1 MFKSELLQGD
11 LQRNQLPL
19 VSLIPITVL
28 GSFSFG
34 LINIKTNNRVLKR
47 TWTGVPR
54 QPDKSRSNNA
64 GIRHGTLAVD
74 L

>member
-47 TWTGVPR
+47 T
-54 QPDKSRSNNA
+54 
-64 GIRHGTLAVD
+64 
-74 L
+74 